1 MFEILHII
9 LEKLFFPIIIDQ
21 EIFQHMGTSAVLY
34 HIFTDASMVDLFGKY
49 LGDLFNFFEEYC
61 GLKLTAFEYIVYII
75 TLLKILNQL
84 VVILKRRPY
93 TLPYFLRPTGCYLR
107 VQTCNKQTSSK

>member
-1 MFEILHII
+1 M
-9 LEKLFFPIIIDQ
+9 IIDQ
-21 EIFQHMGTSAVLY
+21 EIFQHMETSAILY

-49 LGDLFNFFEEYC
+49 LGDLFNFFEEHH
-61 GLKLTAFEYIVYII
+61 GLKLTTFEYIVYILF

-84 VVILKRRPY
+84 VVNLKRRPY
-93 TLPYFLRPTGCYLR
+93 TLPYFLIPTRCYLR